1 MTKLT
6 HCFDKDCPIN
16 FQCLRYSTPIPED
29 SEYLYFMESPM
40 DFDEDGVPF
49 CEAFWGG
56 EDQDIFDN
64 LERIMNGEDV

>member
-1 MTKLT
+1 
-6 HCFDKDCPIN
+6 
-16 FQCLRYSTPIPED
+16 
-29 SEYLYFMESPM
+29 MESPM